1 MDLSPQ
7 TFAIAIAIAV
17 GASYATSLT
26 NADFLLV
33 RDAGR
38 YTMRDYLVAGLPLF
52 LLQTAAIMI
61 LLLMGGL
68 S

>member
-1 MDLSPQ
+1 
-7 TFAIAIAIAV
+7 
-17 GASYATSLT
+17 
-26 NADFLLV
+26 LLV